1 MAYASSNKS
10 FKSFKSLDMLY
21 VVLFFL
27 IFSLFLYVVLGG
39 ADYGAGII
47 ELFSSEENQK
57 ITKKT
62 IYRVMGPVWEANHIW
77 IIILIVIL
85 WIAFPVYYN
94 IMVVNLHIPI
104 TIVLLGVTL
113 RGVAFVFRHY
123 DAIIDN
129 SQQLYD
135 RMFKIS
141 SLITPVFLGIV
152 FGALISGEIEVAE
165 DVSTLSFYE
174 AFIRP
179 WFNIFSIM
187 VGLFFAALCAF
198 LSSVLLI
205 GESEIGK
212 ENIYIRK
219 SIIAVIIVFIV
230 GLLTFGYGF
239 FSENIFVQDFIG
251 DPFAMIA
258 VVFSGLLLFP
268 LWKTIKKGNKVW
280 SRFFAGLQVFLIL
293 LAALISHFPNII
305 ITKTGAISLI
315 DDVAPD
321 SVINT
326 LGITLIIGGTVIL
339 PGLFH
344 LLKSFKMIKILERNS
359 TSD

>member
-1 MAYASSNKS
+1 
-10 FKSFKSLDMLY
+10 MLY

-27 IFSLFLYVVLGG
+27 GFSLLLYVLLAG
-39 ADYGAGII
+39 ADFGAGII
-47 ELFSSEENQK
+47 ELFSSEENQT

-62 IYRVMGPVWEANHIW
+62 VYRVMGPVWEANHIW

-94 IMVVNLHIPI
+94 VLVVSLHIPL

-129 SQQLYD
+129 SQIVYD
-135 RMFKIS
+135 IMFKTS
-141 SLITPVFLGIV
+141 SLITPIFLGMV
-152 FGALISGEIEVAE
+152 FGALISGEIQPVENGT
-165 DVSTLSFYE
+165 TLSFYD
-174 AFIRP
+174 AFIAP
-179 WFNIFSIM
+179 WCNIFSLMI
-187 VGLFFAALCAF
+187 GLFFSGLCAF

-205 GESEIGK
+205 GESEAEE

-219 SIIAVIIVFIV
+219 STIATIVVFV
-230 GLLTFGYGF
+230 LGLLTFVYGYISNSIF
-239 FSENIFVQDFIG
+239 INEFVNNIYAIAAVGLSFV
-251 DPFAMIA
+251 
-258 VVFSGLLLFP
+258 LLFP
-268 LWKTIKKGNKVW
+268 LWKTIQTGNKVW

-293 LAALISHFPNII
+293 VAALIAIFPNFII
-305 ITKTGAISLI
+305 FKTDSLSLL
-315 DDVAPD
+315 DNTAPE

-326 LGITLIIGGTVIL
+326 LGISLIIGGAVIL

-344 LLKSFKMIKILERNS
+344 LLKSFKMIKILDGHNNPFI
-359 TSD
+359 

>member
-1 MAYASSNKS
+1 
-10 FKSFKSLDMLY
+10 MLY

-27 IFSLFLYVVLGG
+27 IFSLYLYVVLGG
-39 ADYGAGII
+39 ADYGAGIV

-77 IIILIVIL
+77 IIIMIVIL
-85 WIAFPVYYN
+85 WIAFPAYYN
-94 IMVVNLHIPI
+94 ILVVNLHIPL

-123 DAIIDN
+123 DAVIDN
-129 SQQLYD
+129 SQKLYD
-135 RMFKIS
+135 AMFKIS
-141 SLITPVFLGIV
+141 SLITPIFLGMV
-152 FGALISGEIEVAE
+152 FGGLISGEIKLTE
-165 DVSTLSFYE
+165 DVSSLSFYE
-174 AFIRP
+174 VFVQP
-179 WFNIFSIM
+179 WFNVFSIL

-205 GESEIGK
+205 GESEEGK

-219 SIIAVIIVFIV
+219 ATIATVVVFV
-230 GLLTFGYGF
+230 TGLITFMYGYG
-239 FSENIFVQDFIG
+239 NNFVFVEDFIK
-251 DPFAMIA
+251 DTYAIVAMLI
-258 VVFSGLLLFP
+258 SGLLLIP
-268 LWKTIKKGNKVW
+268 LWLTIKKGRRVL

-305 ITKTGAISLI
+305 ITETHRVNLMENI
-315 DDVAPD
+315 APD
-321 SVINT
+321 SVINV
-326 LGITLIIGGTVIL
+326 LGISLIIGGAVIL

-344 LLKSFKMIKILERNS
+344 LLKSFKMIKILDRNS
-359 TSD
+359 NPSV

>member
-1 MAYASSNKS
+1 
-10 FKSFKSLDMLY
+10 MLY

-27 IFSLFLYVVLGG
+27 IFSLYLYVLLGG
-39 ADYGAGII
+39 ADYGAGIV

-94 IMVVNLHIPI
+94 IIVVSLHIPL

-135 RMFKIS
+135 RMFKVS
-141 SLITPVFLGIV
+141 SLITPVFLGMV
-152 FGALISGEIEVAE
+152 FGGLINGKITIVDDVA
-165 DVSTLSFYE
+165 SITFYQ
-174 AFIRP
+174 AFVAP
-179 WFNIFSIM
+179 WFNGFSIL
-187 VGLFFAALCAF
+187 VGFFFAALCAF

-205 GESEIGK
+205 GESDEGQ
-212 ENIYIRK
+212 ENIYVRK
-219 SIIAVIIVFIV
+219 SGIATV
-230 GLLTFGYGF
+230 
-239 FSENIFVQDFIG
+239 
-251 DPFAMIA
+251 
-258 VVFSGLLLFP
+258 VVFVIGLVTIVYGYIFEYTFVTYFLQNIYAIGAMLLSGLLLVP
-268 LWKTIKKGNKVW
+268 LWFTIKRGNKIW
-280 SRFFAGLQVFLIL
+280 SRFFAGFQVFLIL
-293 LAALISHFPNII
+293 LAALITHFPYII
-305 ITKTGAISLI
+305 ITTTGNISLLDHI
-315 DDVAPD
+315 APD
-321 SVINT
+321 SVIRV
-326 LGITLIIGGTVIL
+326 LGISLIIGGAVIL

-344 LLKSFKMIKILERNS
+344 LLKSFKMIKILEQH
-359 TSD
+359 

>member
-1 MAYASSNKS
+1 
-10 FKSFKSLDMLY
+10 MLY

-27 IFSLFLYVVLGG
+27 IFSLYLYVVLGG
-39 ADYGAGII
+39 ADYGAGIV

-94 IMVVNLHIPI
+94 IMVVSLHIPL
-104 TIVLLGVTL
+104 TIILLGVTL

-129 SQQLYD
+129 SQKLYD
-135 RMFKIS
+135 SMFKIS
-141 SLITPVFLGIV
+141 SLITPIFLGMV
-152 FGALISGEIEVAE
+152 FGALISGEINIV
-165 DVSTLSFYE
+165 DDIGSLTFYE
-174 AFIRP
+174 AFVKP
-179 WFNIFSIM
+179 WFNVFSIL

-205 GESEIGK
+205 GESKEGN

-219 SIIAVIIVFIV
+219 SAIATIIVFV
-230 GLLTFGYGF
+230 LGLLTFGYGYI
-239 FSENIFVQDFIG
+239 SGNVFVQGFIKS
-251 DPFAMIA
+251 PFAIIS
-258 VVFSGLLLFP
+258 VVLSALLLFP
-268 LWKTIKKGNKVW
+268 LWKTITRGDTIW

-293 LAALISHFPNII
+293 LAVLISHYPDII
-305 ITKTGAISLI
+305 ITQTGSISLI
-315 DDVAPD
+315 ENIAPD
-321 SVINT
+321 SVIKV
-326 LGITLIIGGTVIL
+326 LGISLIIGGAVIL

-344 LLKSFKMIKILERNS
+344 LLKSFKMIKILER
-359 TSD
+359 D

>member
-1 MAYASSNKS
+1 
-10 FKSFKSLDMLY
+10 MLY

-27 IFSLFLYVVLGG
+27 IFSLYLYVVLGG
-39 ADYGAGII
+39 ADYGAGIV

-94 IMVVNLHIPI
+94 ILVVSLHIPL
-104 TIVLLGVTL
+104 TIILLGVTL

-129 SQQLYD
+129 SQKLYD
-135 RMFKIS
+135 NMFKIS
-141 SLITPVFLGIV
+141 SLITPIFLGMV
-152 FGALISGEIEVAE
+152 FGALISGEIRIV
-165 DVSTLSFYE
+165 DDISSLTFYE
-174 AFIRP
+174 AFVKP
-179 WFNIFSIM
+179 WFNVFSIL

-205 GESEIGK
+205 GESKEGN

-219 SIIAVIIVFIV
+219 SAIATIIVFVV
-230 GLLTFGYGF
+230 GLLTFGYGYIV
-239 FSENIFVQDFIG
+239 ENVFVQEFMKNPIT
-251 DPFAMIA
+251 IIS
-258 VVFSGLLLFP
+258 VVLSAFLLFP
-268 LWKTIKKGNKVW
+268 LWKTIKKGNTVW

-293 LAALISHFPNII
+293 SAVLISHYPDII
-305 ITKTGAISLI
+305 ITQTGSVSLI
-315 DDVAPD
+315 ENIAPD
-321 SVINT
+321 SVINV
-326 LGITLIIGGTVIL
+326 LGISLIIGGTVIL

-344 LLKSFKMIKILERNS
+344 LLKSFKMIKILER
-359 TSD
+359 D